1 MPRESVRGDVHAALA
16 SRPRR
21 QVLDAIA
28 RSAHPVDAL
37 TIAAE
42 LGLHVTTVR
51 FHLYQLE
58 TAHLV
63 RRQVGAE
70 PRRGRPRIR
79 YVATSGPEEDSREQ
93 LIEVL
98 AAALAERPD
107 GRARSIEA
115 GHRWADALAPPR
127 PDAEPDSDADT
138 GDASGVDTLVRVLD
152 DLGFEPLVAG
162 DDEIRLRACPFRDAA
177 RDHPQVVC
185 SVHRGVIEQ
194 LLLTRGS
201 DRRADLL
208 PFVEPELCLVTLAAP
223 GGRTLDE

>member
-21 QVLDAIA
+21 QVLEAIA
-28 RSAHPVDAL
+28 RSTHPVDAL
-37 TIAAE
+37 TIAAV

-51 FHLYQLE
+51 FHLDQLE

-107 GRARSIEA
+107 GRAQSVEA
-115 GHRWADALAPPR
+115 GHRWADALAPTR
-127 PDAEPDSDADT
+127 PDAEADADS

-152 DLGFEPLVAG
+152 DLGFDPLLAG

-185 SVHRGVIEQ
+185 SVHRGLIEQ
-194 LLLTRGS
+194 LLRSRGS

-223 GGRTLDE
+223 DGRTLEE